1 MKATHII
8 ISLYNKILLKTT
20 NFVKM
25 HEKETRNRQKE
36 AIIDL
41 QTKTCSV
48 IMEKMNKNILLT
60 RPK

>member
-1 MKATHII
+1 
-8 ISLYNKILLKTT
+8 
-20 NFVKM
+20 M

-48 IMEKMNKNILLT
+48 IMEKMNKNILLMRQKWQNMAIPVLAVT
-60 RPK
+60 EERAGYA